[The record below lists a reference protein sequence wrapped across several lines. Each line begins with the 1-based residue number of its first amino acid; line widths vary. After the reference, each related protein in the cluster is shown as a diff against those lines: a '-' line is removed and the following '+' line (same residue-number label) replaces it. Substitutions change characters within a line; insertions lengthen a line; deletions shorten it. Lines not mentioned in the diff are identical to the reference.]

1 MKLKKHPV
9 FQIYKMFTLYVYI
22 YGLWFDSL
30 WPSLTYW
37 STLVQVMACHLFGAK
52 PFPEPI
58 LINYFPGNIFK
69 KFYLKF
75 KNFLLKNA
83 LGNVVCKKSAILFK
97 PQWASWMFWYWMK
110 DCILFYHKSSFL
122 SGFLPLPVSHDAM
135 CHRVKHAG
143 IVCVGRCSLKVE
155 FNCTWAAFWNIEI
168 PDKVQLIF
176 PFILIFWR
184 CCIGGK
190 YFKPRTTRKYL
201 QMVGISLGS
210 L

>member
-1 MKLKKHPV
+1 MNFKPYLSILGNYFFSAEVYNMMISSVMCWKVGSFINIQNIYEIKKTPCFSNLQNVHIV
-9 FQIYKMFTLYVYI
+9 HVVCLY
-22 YGLWFDSL
+22 LWT
-30 WPSLTYW
+30 SLTYW

-52 PFPEPI
+52 PLPEPI
-58 LINYFPGNIFK
+58 LINYIPGNIFQ

-83 LGNVVCKKSAILFK
+83 LGNVVFKNSTILFK

-143 IVCVGRCSLKVE
+143 IVCVGRCRLKVE

-168 PDKVQLIF
+168 PD
-176 PFILIFWR
+176 
-184 CCIGGK
+184 
-190 YFKPRTTRKYL
+190 
-201 QMVGISLGS
+201 
-210 L
+210 